1 MKTSILALV
10 TVLSMQAPRSLTP
23 VTSLA
28 GTWATTFAPP
38 PGNAPVVPPSFTIA
52 IKDGEV
58 LVTFPRDD
66 APRKATALAKID
78 ASVDQDVSVLL
89 LAAGSTPASRYILR
103 PIGPGQLKLEWY
115 FESTTGGQGRYH
127 EEVFKKR

>member
-1 MKTSILALV
+1 MKTSILALM
-10 TVLSMQAPRSLTP
+10 TVLSMQAPQAVTP

-52 IKDGEV
+52 VKDGEV
-58 LVTFPRDD
+58 FVTFLRDK
-66 APRKATALAKID
+66 APRQATPLARIG
-78 ASVDQDVSVLL
+78 AAADQDVSVLL
-89 LAAGSTPASRYILR
+89 LASGSTPASRYILR
-103 PIGPGQLKLEWY
+103 PLGPGQLRLEWY
-115 FESTTGGQGRYH
+115 LEATTGKGGRYH